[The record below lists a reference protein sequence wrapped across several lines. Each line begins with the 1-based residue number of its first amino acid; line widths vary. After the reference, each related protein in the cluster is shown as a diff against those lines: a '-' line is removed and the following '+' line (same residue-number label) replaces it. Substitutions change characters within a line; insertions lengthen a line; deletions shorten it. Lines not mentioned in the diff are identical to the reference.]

1 MSEPAP
7 STPGRDFI
15 RDMVERDRAA
25 GRHGGRVVTRFP
37 PEPNGYLHIG
47 HAKSICLNFGLALE
61 NGGTCNLRLD
71 DTNPETEEQEYV
83 EAIRDGVR
91 WLGFDWGNN
100 FFHAS
105 DYFEQLYD
113 FAVELIRRGKAY
125 VCSLSEDEIREYR
138 GTVTEPGRN
147 SPYRDR
153 TVEENLDLFRR
164 MRAGELADGAHV
176 LRGKIDMA
184 SPNMKMR
191 DPLFYRI
198 KRATHYH
205 RGDAWCIYPLYDFAH
220 PLSDAIEGITHSLC
234 TLEFENN
241 REVYDWLVDS
251 LPFADPP
258 RQTEFARL
266 NLTYTLMSK
275 RKLLELVERQLVAGW
290 DDPRLPTLA
299 GLRRRGFTPEALRDF
314 CERIGVAKA
323 NSTVDVA
330 LLEHCLRED
339 LNPRVPRVMAVLR
352 PLKLVIENYP
362 AGQVE
367 ELEAPLYPHDVPKE
381 GERKVPFSRQL
392 YIEREDFAEQPPKGF
407 HRLAPGR
414 EVRLRYGYFVRCES
428 VVKDPASGEVVEV
441 RCTYDPATR
450 GGSAPDG
457 RKVPGTLHWVSAAQS
472 LPVEVRIYDRLFRVE
487 RPDLE
492 EGDVA
497 ARLNPRSLEALT
509 GSRIEPA
516 AADPAL
522 GERLQFER
530 QGYFFR
536 DPVDSRPGQLVF
548 NRIVPLRDSW
558 AQEVQKQAAAAPAG
572 AEGVRKA
579 VVGTEPA
586 GPAGPSLAE
595 APTGHAAEVHEAKG
609 REGRVREAK
618 GREAKGEH
626 GKGAEGQEANVKEP
640 KVPAPLSAEEAELL
654 ERVRPELLPIVQ
666 GVLAAHPAEV
676 ERYRNGKTGV
686 LGFLVAQV
694 MKQASQGGGKPN
706 PKLVNVMVTRELGS
720 L

>member
-1 MSEPAP
+1 MSPAP
-7 STPGRDFI
+7 PDTAPSVSGRDFI
-15 RDMVERDRAA
+15 RDMVARDRAA
-25 GRHGGRVVTRFP
+25 GKHGGRVVTRFP

-61 NGGTCNLRLD
+61 NGGTCHLRLD
-71 DTNPETEEQEYV
+71 DTNPETETEEYV
-83 EAIRDGVR
+83 GAIQEGVR
-91 WLGFDWGNN
+91 WLGFDWGKN

-113 FAVELIRRGKAY
+113 FAVELIRMDKAY
-125 VCSLSEDEIREYR
+125 VCSLNEDEIREYR

-153 TVEENLDLFRR
+153 TVEENLDLFAR
-164 MRAGELADGAHV
+164 MRAGEFADGAHV

-198 KRATHYH
+198 KHATHYH
-205 RGDAWCIYPLYDFAH
+205 RGDAWCIYPFYDFAH

-241 REVYDWLVDS
+241 REIYDWLVES
-251 LPFADPP
+251 LPFPDPP

-275 RKLLELVERQLVAGW
+275 RKLLELVERKLVAGW

-323 NSTVDVA
+323 NSTVDVT
-330 LLEHCLRED
+330 LLEHCQRED
-339 LNPRVPRVMAVLR
+339 LNSQVPRVLCVLR

-362 AGQVE
+362 EDQVE
-367 ELEAPLYPHDVPKE
+367 ELDAPFYPHDVPKE
-381 GERKVPFSRQL
+381 GSRKVPFSRVL
-392 YIEREDFAEQPPKGF
+392 YIEQDDFAENPPKGF

-428 VVKDPASGEVVEV
+428 VVKDPVSGEVVEL

-457 RKVPGTLHWVSAAQS
+457 RKVPGTLHWVSADHS
-472 LPVEVRIYDRLFRVE
+472 VPVEVRIYDRLFKME

-492 EGDVA
+492 EGGFEA
-497 ARLNPRSLEALT
+497 SLNPQSLEMLT
-509 GSRIEPA
+509 NSRLEPA
-516 AADPAL
+516 AVDPAL

-530 QGYFFR
+530 QGYFYR
-536 DPVDSRPGQLVF
+536 DPVDSSPDRLVF

-558 AQEVQKQAAAAPAG
+558 AQEVQKQAPAAP
-572 AEGVRKA
+572 VPKA
-579 VVGTEPA
+579 PEPK
-586 GPAGPSLAE
+586 
-595 APTGHAAEVHEAKG
+595 APKAPKETEAK
-609 REGRVREAK
+609 AP
-618 GREAKGEH
+618 
-626 GKGAEGQEANVKEP
+626 EP
-640 KVPAPLSAEEAELL
+640 LTAEELETL
-654 ERVRPELLPIVQ
+654 ERMRPEILPIIQ
-666 GVLAAHPAEV
+666 SVLAAHPAQV
-676 ERYRNGKTGV
+676 ESYRKGKLGL

-694 MKQASQGGGKPN
+694 MKQVAQGGGKAN
-706 PKLVNVMVTRELGS
+706 PKLVNVMLTRELGS
-720 L
+720 V

>member
-1 MSEPAP
+1 MPDTAP
-7 STPGRDFI
+7 TPGRDFI
-15 RDMVERDRAA
+15 RDMVERDLAA
-25 GRHGGRVVTRFP
+25 GKHGGRVITRFP

-61 NGGTCNLRLD
+61 YGGTCNLRLD
-71 DTNPETEEQEYV
+71 DTNPETESQEYV
-83 EAIRDGVR
+83 EAIQQGVR
-91 WLGFDWGNN
+91 WLGFDWGEN

-113 FAVELIRRGKAY
+113 FAVELIRMGKAY
-125 VCSLSEDEIREYR
+125 VDSLNEDEIREYR

-153 TVEENLDLFRR
+153 TVEENLDLFAR
-164 MRAGELADGAHV
+164 MRAGEFADGAHV
-176 LRGKIDMA
+176 LRGRIDMA

-205 RGDAWCIYPLYDFAH
+205 RGDAWCIYPMYDFAH

-241 REVYDWLVDS
+241 REIYDWLVDT
-251 LPFADPP
+251 LPFPDPP

-266 NLTYTLMSK
+266 NLTYTVMSK
-275 RKLLELVERQLVAGW
+275 RKLLELVERKLVAGW

-299 GLRRRGFTPEALRDF
+299 GLRRRGFTPAAIRDF

-323 NSTVDVA
+323 NSTVDVT
-330 LLEHCLRED
+330 LLEHCQRED
-339 LNPRVPRVMAVLR
+339 LNPQVPRVLAVLR

-362 AGQVE
+362 EGPEGCIE
-367 ELEAPLYPHDVPKE
+367 ELDAPFYPHDVPKE
-381 GERKVPFSRQL
+381 GSRKVPFSRVL
-392 YIEREDFAEQPPKGF
+392 YIERDDFAEVPPKGF

-414 EVRLRYGYFVRCES
+414 EVRLRYAYLVRCES
-428 VVKDPASGEVVEV
+428 VVKDPASGEIVEV

-457 RKVPGTLHWVSAAQS
+457 RKVPGTLHWVSADHS
-472 LPVEVRIYDRLFRVE
+472 LPAEVRLYDRLFRVE

-492 EGDVA
+492 EGDFEA
-497 ARLNPRSLEALT
+497 YLNPNSLETLT
-509 GSRIEPA
+509 ESRIEPA
-516 AADPAL
+516 AADPSL

-536 DPVDSRPGQLVF
+536 DPVDSSPDHLVF

-558 AQEVQKQAAAAPAG
+558 A
-572 AEGVRKA
+572 
-579 VVGTEPA
+579 
-586 GPAGPSLAE
+586 L
-595 APTGHAAEVHEAKG
+595 EAKKQSPAASTPASAPKPP
-609 REGRVREAK
+609 EPKAPK
-618 GREAKGEH
+618 
-626 GKGAEGQEANVKEP
+626 VKEE
-640 KVPAPLSAEEAELL
+640 KGPAPLSPEELELL
-654 ERVRPELLPIVQ
+654 ERVRPQLLPAVQ
-666 GVLAAHPAEV
+666 GVLAAHPKEV
-676 ERYRNGKTGV
+676 ERYRAGQTGV

-694 MKQASQGGGKPN
+694 MKQAGQGGGKPN
-706 PKLVNVMVTRELGS
+706 PKLVNAMLTRELGS
-720 L
+720 P

>member
-1 MSEPAP
+1 MSDTTP

-15 RDMVERDRAA
+15 RDMVARDRAA
-25 GRHGGRVVTRFP
+25 GKYGGRVVTRFP

-61 NGGTCNLRLD
+61 NGGACHLRLD

-83 EAIRDGVR
+83 EAIQEGVR
-91 WLGFDWGNN
+91 WLGFDWGES
-100 FFHAS
+100 FFYAS
-105 DYFEQLYD
+105 DYFERLYD
-113 FAVELIRRGKAY
+113 FAVELIRMGKAY

-153 TVEENLDLFRR
+153 TVEENLDLFAR
-164 MRAGELADGAHV
+164 MRAGEFPDGAHV

-205 RGDAWCIYPLYDFAH
+205 RGDAWCIYPFYDFAH

-241 REVYDWLVDS
+241 RDIYDWLVDTLVEL
-251 LPFADPP
+251 LPFPDPP

-275 RKLLELVERQLVAGW
+275 RKLLELVERKLVAGW

-299 GLRRRGFTPEALRDF
+299 GLRRRGFTPEAIRDF

-323 NSTVDVA
+323 NSTVDVT

-339 LNPRVPRVMAVLR
+339 LNPQVPRVMCVLR

-362 AGQVE
+362 EGQVE
-367 ELEAPLYPHDVPKE
+367 ELDAPFYPHDVPKE
-381 GERKVPFSRQL
+381 GSRKVPFSRVL
-392 YIEREDFAEQPPKGF
+392 YIERDDFAEQPPKGF
-407 HRLAPGR
+407 HRLSPGR
-414 EVRLRYGYFVRCES
+414 EVRLRYAYFVRCES
-428 VVKDPASGEVVEV
+428 VVKDPASGEIVEL

-457 RKVPGTLHWVSAAQS
+457 RKVPGTLHWVSADHS
-472 LPVEVRIYDRLFRVE
+472 LPVEVRLYDRLFKVE

-492 EGDVA
+492 EGGFEA
-497 ARLNPRSLEALT
+497 CLNPESLEVLT

-516 AADPAL
+516 AVDL
-522 GERLQFER
+522 GVGERLQFER

-536 DPVDSRPGQLVF
+536 DPVDSRPGHLVF

-558 AQEVQKQAAAAPAG
+558 ALEVQKQTPAAPKPP
-572 AEGVRKA
+572 EPKA
-579 VVGTEPA
+579 
-586 GPAGPSLAE
+586 L
-595 APTGHAAEVHEAKG
+595 K
-609 REGRVREAK
+609 
-618 GREAKGEH
+618 
-626 GKGAEGQEANVKEP
+626 VKEEKAP
-640 KVPAPLSAEEAELL
+640 EPLSTEELEQL
-654 ERVRPELLPIVQ
+654 ERIRPELLPVVES
-666 GVLAAHPAEV
+666 VLAAHSNEV
-676 ERYRNGKTGV
+676 ERYRGGQTGV
-686 LGFLVAQV
+686 LGFLMAQV
-694 MKQASQGGGKPN
+694 MKQAGQSGGRPN
-706 PKLVNVMVTRELGS
+706 PKLVNAMLTRELGAP
-720 L
+720 

>member
-1 MSEPAP
+1 MSETAP

-15 RDMVERDRAA
+15 RDMVERDLAA

-61 NGGTCNLRLD
+61 YGGTCHLRLD

-83 EAIRDGVR
+83 EAIKTGVR
-91 WLGFDWGNN
+91 WLGFDWGEN

-105 DYFEQLYD
+105 DYFERLFD
-113 FAVELIRRGKAY
+113 FAVELIRRDKAY
-125 VCSLSEDEIREYR
+125 VDSLSEDEIRDYR

-153 TVEENLDLFRR
+153 TVAESLDLFHR
-164 MRAGELADGAHV
+164 MRSGEFADGAHV
-176 LRGKIDMA
+176 LRAKIDMS

-191 DPLFYRI
+191 DPLLYRI

-205 RGDAWCIYPLYDFAH
+205 RGDAWCIYPFYDFAH

-241 REVYDWLVDS
+241 REIYDWLVDT
-251 LPFADPP
+251 LPFPDPP

-275 RKLLELVERQLVAGW
+275 RKLLELVERRLVAGW

-299 GLRRRGFTPEALRDF
+299 GLRRRGFTPEAIRDF

-323 NSTVDVA
+323 NSTVDVT
-330 LLEHCLRED
+330 LLEHCQRED
-339 LNPRVPRVMAVLR
+339 LNPQVPRVMGVLR

-362 AGQVE
+362 EGQAE
-367 ELEAPLYPHDVPKE
+367 ELDAPFYPHDVPRE
-381 GERKVPFSRQL
+381 GSRKVPFSRVL
-392 YIEREDFAEQPPKGF
+392 YVERDDFAETPPKGF
-407 HRLAPGR
+407 HRLSPGR
-414 EVRLRYGYFVRCES
+414 EVRLRYAYFVRCES
-428 VVKDPASGEVVEV
+428 VVKDPATGEIVEL

-457 RKVPGTLHWVSAAQS
+457 RKVPGTLHWVSAEHAA
-472 LPVEVRIYDRLFRVE
+472 PVEVRLYDRLFKVE

-492 EGDVA
+492 EGGFESV
-497 ARLNPRSLEALT
+497 LNPGSLETLT
-509 GSRIEPA
+509 ASRLEPA

-536 DPVDSRPGQLVF
+536 DPIDSTPGRLVF

-558 AQEVQKQAAAAPAG
+558 AQEVQKQTPAAAAPPKPP
-572 AEGVRKA
+572 ETK
-579 VVGTEPA
+579 PQK
-586 GPAGPSLAE
+586 PAE
-595 APTGHAAEVHEAKG
+595 AKPPEPLTPEE
-609 REGRVREAK
+609 
-618 GREAKGEH
+618 
-626 GKGAEGQEANVKEP
+626 QEQ
-640 KVPAPLSAEEAELL
+640 LDRL
-654 ERVRPELLPIVQ
+654 RPELDPILQ
-666 GVLAAHPAEV
+666 TVLAAHPAEV
-676 ERYRNGKTGV
+676 ERYRAGKTGI

-694 MKQASQGGGKPN
+694 MKQAGPAGKAN
-706 PKLVNVMVTRELGS
+706 PKLVNALVRRELGES
-720 L
+720 